1 MYLIYRKYFSVDESD
16 SMLALNETDLGELL
30 LSLLD
35 EEVYECCM
43 YMLHDDIEEY
53 TIEDVFEELHFVGES
68 SIFDYDYMRWPVY
81 ASC

>member
-1 MYLIYRKYFSVDESD
+1 MYLVYHKFFEVDESD
-16 SMLALNETDLGELL
+16 SMLALNKTDLGELL

-43 YMLHDDIEEY
+43 YMLHDDTEEY
-53 TIEDVFEELHFVGES
+53 TLEDVFEELHFIGEN
-68 SIFDYDYMRWPVY
+68 SIFDYDFMRLPVY